1 MRTAAVV
8 PINILAAAKSRLA
21 DYLNLDDRRHLVFW
35 MGNRVLA
42 SLKASGMVEA
52 VAVVS
57 PDREVLRWAEER
69 GVVPLYQASGGLNSG
84 LQLGRLWG
92 DKIGAEAL
100 LVLLGD
106 LPCLTPDEVAEFV
119 RRGAGQAVVLA
130 PDRFERGT
138 NGLLVRL
145 SLDLPFAFGEGSL
158 ERHRSLVERAGETP
172 DLYRA
177 PGMAFDVDSFA
188 DLSMLYEFGIWMPED
203 SEDRDELSLTSGRT
217 LTGA

>member
-1 MRTAAVV
+1 VKVRTAAIV

-21 DYLNLDDRRHLVFW
+21 DHLSPDDRRDLVLW

-42 SLKASGMVEA
+42 SLKASEMVEA

-57 PDREVLRWAEER
+57 PDRDVLRWAEER
-69 GVVPLYQASGGLNSG
+69 GVVPLYQVGGGLNSG
-84 LQLGRLWG
+84 LQLARHWAERL
-92 DKIGAEAL
+92 GAEAL

-106 LPCLTPDEVAEFV
+106 LPCLTPDEIAEFV
-119 RRGAGQAVVLA
+119 QRGAGQAVVLA

-145 SLDLPFAFGEGSL
+145 SVDLPFAFGEGSL
-158 ERHRSLVERAGETP
+158 ERYRALSQRAGVTP
-172 DLYRA
+172 DLYQV

-203 SEDRDELSLTSGRT
+203 RDELSLTIGSTPG
-217 LTGA
+217 GA

>member
-1 MRTAAVV
+1 VKVRTAAIV

-21 DYLNLDDRRHLVFW
+21 DYLSPEDRRDLVFW
-35 MGNRVLA
+35 MGNHVLA
-42 SLKASGMVEA
+42 SLKASEMVEE
-52 VAVVS
+52 VAVIS
-57 PDREVLRWAEER
+57 PDRDVLLWAQER
-69 GVVPLYQASGGLNSG
+69 GVVPLYQAGGDLNSG
-84 LQLGRLWG
+84 LQMGRLWAEKRG
-92 DKIGAEAL
+92 DEAL

-119 RRGAGQAVVLA
+119 QRGAGQAVVLA

-158 ERHRSLVERAGETP
+158 ERYRSLSQQAGVTP
-172 DLYRA
+172 DLYQA
-177 PGMAFDVDSFA
+177 PGLAFDVDSFA

-203 SEDRDELSLTSGRT
+203 RDELSLAIGSTPG
-217 LTGA
+217 GA

>member
-1 MRTAAVV
+1 VKVRTAAIV

-21 DYLNLDDRRHLVFW
+21 DYLSPEDRRDLVFW
-35 MGNRVLA
+35 MGNHVLA
-42 SLKASGMVEA
+42 ALKASEMVED

-57 PDREVLRWAEER
+57 PDREVLSWAEER
-69 GVVPLYQASGGLNSG
+69 GVVPLYQADGGLNSG
-84 LQLGRLWG
+84 LQLGRLWTE
-92 DKIGAEAL
+92 KLGAEAL

-106 LPCLTPDEVAEFV
+106 LPWLTPDEVAEFV
-119 RRGAGQAVVLA
+119 QRGAGQAVVLA

-138 NGLLVRL
+138 NGLLLRL

-158 ERHRSLVERAGETP
+158 ERYRSLSLLAGVTP
-172 DLYRA
+172 NLYQA

-203 SEDRDELSLTSGRT
+203 RDELSLTIGSTPG
-217 LTGA
+217 GA